1 LHLLIG
7 IFGMSTGFLAFL
19 VSPILGL
26 VVVGVGV
33 LLIYTGLGVLRAK
46 RWTRTIVMIMYAL
59 GVVGDV
65 LVIGYG
71 GILTALGIAGIA
83 VSGIVIYYLTRPQVK
98 EYFGGKPA
106 DQKE

>member
-1 LHLLIG
+1 
-7 IFGMSTGFLAFL
+7 MSTGFLAFL